1 MVSNVFVLGDLDY
14 NISCVSYHLLWNGQ
28 PEMWLLYLGAVFIPQ
43 SYRENLAQNLMQ
55 RSNNVPP
62 AIEKSLSKYCL

>member
-28 PEMWLLYLGAVFIPQ
+28 PEIWLLAPLFG
-43 SYRENLAQNLMQ
+43 S
-55 RSNNVPP
+55 
-62 AIEKSLSKYCL
+62 CLYPTGLPGEFSPELNAKI